1 MSSYLPMLTDAEL
14 GEGRGEAG
22 VGTVATERGNLPL
35 QGIDVDATLTGLIA
49 RVALIQTFG
58 NRFDQ
63 PLEATYIFPLPDRAA
78 VTEFR
83 MEVGERVVEGVLKER
98 GQARAEYDTAV
109 REGRRASIA
118 EEERPGVFTMRVGNL
133 LPGERVT
140 VRLVMTGPLPWDDG
154 EATFRFPLVVAPRYI
169 PRAPLDGEPVGA
181 GTEPDTDAVPDAS
194 RISPPV
200 LLPGFP
206 NPVDLSIRVR
216 IDPAGL
222 ELGAVRSSLH
232 AVVEE
237 ERDGARVVRVEP
249 GERANRDFVLR
260 IRTGDGTVATAVAAA
275 QDAEGGLG
283 TFALALLPPAGAD
296 AVHPRDV
303 VFVLDRSG
311 SMAGWKM
318 VAARR
323 AVARMV
329 DSLTGRDRF
338 LVLAFDN
345 LIESPPELG
354 TGLTVAADHARFL
367 AVDYLSRLEARG
379 GTEMAAPLARGL
391 DLLTGTTPD
400 PHPPAPGAP
409 EFHPLVPGAPEPD
422 PPVPGPPNRE
432 GSPAGQVE
440 APVVHTPPRD
450 SVRRDLALVLV
461 TDGQVGN
468 EDQILRLLAPR
479 LGGVRVYTVGVD
491 TAVNEGFLKRLAGL
505 GGGACE
511 LVESEDRLEEVMD
524 RVHRR
529 IGAPVLTDLE
539 LVPAGLDVDR
549 DSLAPRRLPALFAGS
564 PLVVSGR
571 FAGRAA
577 GAVTVRGQDA
587 AGRPWSATV
596 PVTAGDAAALTATWA
611 RAHLRDLED
620 RYATD
625 QAPDRDLERR
635 IVETSLRFGV
645 LCRFTAFVA
654 ADVQVVNRGGVV
666 HRVLQPVESPAG
678 WDMLRRVAG
687 AMPMA
692 ALNAGGL
699 QAAPFAGRV
708 AAPRV
713 QRAMLDRRL
722 GNLPG
727 RAGPGRSGRRSGGL
741 PSHPLGGADLTPYR
755 QRAGA
760 LATMLERDRSHP
772 RGVPTPGGGPAGT
785 PGEGPGVGTGGGSG
799 AHPGTRRGIGPGIPS
814 SGPGIPS
821 PEGPGGRT
829 GPGGLQGTGDDL
841 VRRLGLVRV
850 GVEALVADLESVDA
864 VEEEVRPLREL
875 VVELGRRLGPVGA
888 VRMPGWPEL
897 ERLRELALAVL
908 RAFAAPGDRG
918 PGGPAG
924 PDPWAPAPGFPDPWA
939 PAPGGP
945 APGGPAPEP
954 PPPPPAPPEPRDPT
968 FWRR

>member
-1 MSSYLPMLTDAEL
+1 MSSYLPMLTDADL
-14 GEGRGEAG
+14 GEGWGEAG
-22 VGTVATERGNLPL
+22 VGTVATLRGNLPL
-35 QGIDVDATLTGLIA
+35 LGIDVDATLTGLVA
-49 RVALIQTFG
+49 RVALTQTFG

-133 LPGERVT
+133 LPSERVT
-140 VRLVMTGPLPWDDG
+140 VRLVMTGPLPWDEG

-169 PRAPLDGEPVGA
+169 PGAPLDGEPVGA

-206 NPVDLSIRVR
+206 NPVDLSIAVR

-222 ELGAVRSSLH
+222 DLGTVRSSLH
-232 AVVEE
+232 AVVQEE
-237 ERDGARVVRVEP
+237 QDGVRVVRVAP
-249 GERANRDFVLR
+249 GERADRDFVLR

-275 QDAEGGLG
+275 EDAEGGQG
-283 TFALALLPPAGAD
+283 TFALTLLPPAGPD

-329 DSLTGRDRF
+329 DSLTPRDRF

-345 LIESPPELG
+345 LIETPPEGGGSGGLEPSPPEG
-354 TGLTVAADHARFL
+354 GGSGGLEPSPPEGQGSGLQVAGDHARFL

-379 GTEMAAPLARGL
+379 GTEMAAPLARAL
-391 DLLTGTTPD
+391 DFLTQP
-400 PHPPAPGAP
+400 
-409 EFHPLVPGAPEPD
+409 APEPR
-422 PPVPGPPNRE
+422 PLVPGPPNRE
-432 GSPAGQVE
+432 GSPEPEGTV
-440 APVVHTPPRD
+440 PVVHTPPGGPGP
-450 SVRRDLALVLV
+450 RDLVLVLV

-511 LVESEDRLEEVMD
+511 LVESEDRLDEVMD

-539 LVPAGLDVDR
+539 LVPAGLDVELG
-549 DSLAPRRLPALFAGS
+549 SLAPRRLPALFAGS
-564 PLVVSGR
+564 PLVASGR

-577 GAVTVRGQDA
+577 GAVTVRGRDA
-587 AGRPWSATV
+587 AGQPWSATV
-596 PVTAGDAAALTATWA
+596 EATAGDAAALTATWA

-625 QAPDRDLERR
+625 PAPDRDLERR

-654 ADVQVVNRGGVV
+654 ADVRVVNQGGVV
-666 HRVLQPVESPAG
+666 HRVLQPVEAPAG
-678 WDMLRRVAG
+678 WDMLRRVAA

-692 ALNAGGL
+692 AVHAGGL
-699 QAAPFAGRV
+699 QAAPFGGRSG
-708 AAPRV
+708 APRV

-722 GNLPG
+722 GGLAG
-727 RAGPGRSGRRSGGL
+727 RAGPGRPGRRSGGF
-741 PSHPLGGADLTPYR
+741 PTDPLGGADLTPYR

-760 LATMLERDRSHP
+760 LATMVERDR
-772 RGVPTPGGGPAGT
+772 
-785 PGEGPGVGTGGGSG
+785 
-799 AHPGTRRGIGPGIPS
+799 AHPKG
-814 SGPGIPS
+814 
-821 PEGPGGRT
+821 
-829 GPGGLQGTGDDL
+829 
-841 VRRLGLVRV
+841 LGLVRV
-850 GVEALVADLESVDA
+850 GVEALVADLESVGA

-875 VVELGRRLGPVGA
+875 AVELGRRLGPVG
-888 VRMPGWPEL
+888 VVGMPGRPEL
-897 ERLRELALAVL
+897 ERLRDLVLAVL
-908 RAFAAPGDRG
+908 RAFAS
-918 PGGPAG
+918 GGAT
-924 PDPWAPAPGFPDPWA
+924 AT
-939 PAPGGP
+939 APGGP
-945 APGGPAPEP
+945 APG
-954 PPPPPAPPEPRDPT
+954 PPPAPGRPRDPD

>member
-1 MSSYLPMLTDAEL
+1 MTSYLALLSDDEL
-14 GEGRGEAG
+14 AAQAGGEAG
-22 VGTVATERGNLPL
+22 VGAIATERGNLPL
-35 QGIDVDATLTGLIA
+35 QAIDVDATLTGLVA
-49 RVALIQTFG
+49 RVALTQTFG

-63 PLEATYIFPLPDRAA
+63 PLEASYIFPLPDRAA

-98 GQARAEYDTAV
+98 GQARADYDTAV

-133 LPGERVT
+133 LPGEQVT

-169 PRAPLDGEPVGA
+169 PGSPLEGEPVGP

-206 NPVDLSIRVR
+206 NPVDLSIKVR

-222 ELGAVRSSLH
+222 EVGAVRSSLH

-237 ERDGARVVRVEP
+237 AGDGSRTVRVEP

-260 IRTGDGTVATAVAAA
+260 LETGSEAVSTALAAVG
-275 QDAEGGLG
+275 DAEGGQG
-283 TFALALLPPAGAD
+283 TFALTLLPPVGAD
-296 AVHPRDV
+296 AVGPRDL

-323 AVARMV
+323 AVARMI
-329 DSLTGRDRF
+329 DSLTARDRF
-338 LVLAFDN
+338 ALLAFDN
-345 LIESPPELG
+345 LIEVPPE
-354 TGLTVAADHARFL
+354 TGGPAELEGGLPAAWGGLREPEVGSGLRAAGDHARFS
-367 AVDYLSRLEARG
+367 AVEFLSRLEARG
-379 GTEMAAPLARGL
+379 GTEMAAPLARAL
-391 DLLTGTTPD
+391 DLLTGPAAAD
-400 PHPPAPGAP
+400 PAG
-409 EFHPLVPGAPEPD
+409 
-422 PPVPGPPNRE
+422 PGP
-432 GSPAGQVE
+432 
-440 APVVHTPPRD
+440 
-450 SVRRDLALVLV
+450 RDLALVLV

-511 LVESEDRLEEVMD
+511 LVESEDRLDAVMD

-539 LVPAGLDVDR
+539 LEPAGLDLDPG
-549 DSLAPRRLPALFAGS
+549 SLAPRRLPALFVGS

-571 FAGRAA
+571 FEGAAG
-577 GAVTVRGQDA
+577 GAVTVRGRDA

-596 PVTAGDAAALTATWA
+596 PATGGHAPSLAATWA

-620 RYATD
+620 RYASD
-625 QAPDRDLERR
+625 PAPDRELERR

-654 ADVQVVNRGGVV
+654 ADLQVVNEGGVV
-666 HRVLQPVESPAG
+666 HRVLQPVETPAG
-678 WDMLRRVAG
+678 WAMFEKVALAAS

-692 ALNAGGL
+692 SMPGGGL
-699 QAAPFAGRV
+699 QFTGPVTGRS
-708 AAPRV
+708 ATPRV
-713 QRAMLDRRL
+713 PGGPTGRSDGRL
-722 GNLPG
+722 GPVPG
-727 RAGPGRSGRRSGGL
+727 RLAGGRLGPGRSAPGRSARRRSGGFGSSPL
-741 PSHPLGGADLTPYR
+741 AGADLAPYRRRAARLATLLESGRPHPRVGPQPEPGVEPGPGPDAGSASHPLLGDL
-755 QRAGA
+755 G
-760 LATMLERDRSHP
+760 
-772 RGVPTPGGGPAGT
+772 
-785 PGEGPGVGTGGGSG
+785 
-799 AHPGTRRGIGPGIPS
+799 
-814 SGPGIPS
+814 
-821 PEGPGGRT
+821 
-829 GPGGLQGTGDDL
+829 
-841 VRRLGLVRV
+841 RRLGLVRV

-864 VEEEVRPLREL
+864 AEEEVRPLREL
-875 VVELGRRLGPVGA
+875 VAGLGRVVVGA
-888 VRMPGWPEL
+888 GSGPLVL
-897 ERLRELALAVL
+897 ERVREWALAVL
-908 RAFAAPGDRG
+908 RAFAAPDGRG
-918 PGGPAG
+918 GEAPSPTAGRQPGRGQ
-924 PDPWAPAPGFPDPWA
+924 
-939 PAPGGP
+939 
-945 APGGPAPEP
+945 
-954 PPPPPAPPEPRDPT
+954 R
-968 FWRR
+968 FWKR